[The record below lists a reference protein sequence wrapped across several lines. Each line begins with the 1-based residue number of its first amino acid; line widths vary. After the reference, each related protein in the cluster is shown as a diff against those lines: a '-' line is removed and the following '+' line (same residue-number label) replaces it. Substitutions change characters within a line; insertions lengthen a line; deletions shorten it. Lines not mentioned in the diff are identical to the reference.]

1 MNKQAWQLER
11 EFRDAAVP
19 VDRRGDIFQLGAGE

>member
-1 MNKQAWQLER
+1 MKKQAWQLER

-19 VDRRGDIFQLGAGE
+19 VDRRVNFVRLGAGG